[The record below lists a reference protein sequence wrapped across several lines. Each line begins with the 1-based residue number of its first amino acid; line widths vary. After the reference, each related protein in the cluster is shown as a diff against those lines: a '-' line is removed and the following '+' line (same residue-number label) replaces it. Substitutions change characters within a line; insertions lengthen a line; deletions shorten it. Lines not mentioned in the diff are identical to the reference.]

1 MNLTVSTFLLA
12 CNRYLHRELPS
23 LNVQDWCLIEI
34 VRKLLSS

>member
-1 MNLTVSTFLLA
+1 MNPTASAFLVA
-12 CNRYLHRELPS
+12 CNTYLHRELPS